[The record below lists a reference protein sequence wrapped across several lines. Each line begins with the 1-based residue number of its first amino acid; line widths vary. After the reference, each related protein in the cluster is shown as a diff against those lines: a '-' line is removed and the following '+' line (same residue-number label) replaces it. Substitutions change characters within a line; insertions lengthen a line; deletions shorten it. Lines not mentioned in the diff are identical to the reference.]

1 MNCARD
7 LLAALLMGMAGCL
20 MALAPSQAAEPPGP
34 PTAAAL
40 PTVAPELEAVR
51 LDYEIALATVQSGD
65 LEGAAVMLREI
76 VERAPAAVTPLA
88 SLAIVQVRLGHLDA
102 AQKSLQDAIAKQPEA
117 ALYNELGIVQRQQG
131 HFAEARQSYQ
141 QALALDER
149 FARAHLNLAILCD
162 LYLGE
167 LPTAMEHYRRFQ
179 ELSGEGDKSQVA
191 NWIGDLERRLK
202 VTP

>member
-1 MNCARD
+1 MNCVRD
-7 LLAALLMGMAGCL
+7 LLVALLMGGAGCL
-20 MALAPSQAAEPPGP
+20 VAPVPLQASEPPVTT
-34 PTAAAL
+34 TAA
-40 PTVAPELEAVR
+40 PTPTMAPELEAVR

-65 LEGAAVMLREI
+65 LEGAAAMLRDI
-76 VERAPAAVTPLA
+76 VARAPAAVTPLA
-88 SLAIVQVRLGHLDA
+88 SLAVVQMRLGHFDEA
-102 AQKSLQDAIAKQPEA
+102 EKSLNDAIAKQPEA
-117 ALYNELGIVQRQQG
+117 ALYNELGIVQRQLG
-131 HFAEARQSYQ
+131 RFAEARQSYQ
-141 QALALDER
+141 QALSLDES

-167 LPTAMEHYRRFQ
+167 LPTAMEHYVRYQ